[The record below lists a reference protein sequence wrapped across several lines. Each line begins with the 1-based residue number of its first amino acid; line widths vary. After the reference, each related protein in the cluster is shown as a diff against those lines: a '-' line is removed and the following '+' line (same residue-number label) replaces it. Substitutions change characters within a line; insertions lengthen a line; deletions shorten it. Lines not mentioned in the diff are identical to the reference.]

1 MAAML
6 GPDVPGDQNI
16 YLVFLDVWQREIT
29 TLDDPDIH
37 EVALG
42 GADTAQR
49 SQTLWQGKGMPIPIT
64 GKDPLEAIKDKSKEK
79 EGGRN
84 PAPMQK
90 LRKPLMA
97 LCVTPPNTTCTPR
110 F

>member
-49 SQTLWQGKGMPIPIT
+49 SQTLWQVKVMPIPVT
-64 GKDPLEAIKDKSKEK
+64 GKDLLEAIKDGSKEK
-79 EGGRN
+79 EGGRH
-84 PAPMQK
+84 PAHIPK
-90 LRKPLMA
+90 FSTPLRVLPF
-97 LCVTPPNTTCTPR
+97 PPPISTWHN
-110 F
+110 